1 MIRHR
6 MLVCGAALAITTEV
20 QAQRGAPLGERASA
34 CVAWESV
41 YGFLRPP
48 ERPGCVVVDSIVAER
63 WRTVGA
69 DSAELASLRSST
81 VRIGGVRPLRA
92 VLRRLEDRRSPPLVR
107 LAAISAAVVYLA
119 RSDRCGSGLLDTLHA
134 PEWNCMVM
142 HPMNPVAF
150 SIEPIFR
157 DSIRARLRDA
167 ASEGGVVGRAA
178 ASFMS
183 DSREPVPERWSEKRA
198 DWCRRSAAAFA
209 PALRMNARVL
219 ASGEFGELARCT
231 ESGPPKVALAWQ
243 HVQDSGHTLMVFVR
257 TTTIVRDRRL
267 YSALFAIARDSN
279 RPIAVRVASVDAI
292 GALLHPSLH
301 LITAS
306 DRRANPTMSCS
317 VLVFDETVQEEGG
330 DPMGLDSRRAGAM
343 ELAHLAGED
352 VPRPVADAARMLADC
367 VRALLEIGPPDWR

>member
-1 MIRHR
+1 
-6 MLVCGAALAITTEV
+6 
-20 QAQRGAPLGERASA
+20 
-34 CVAWESV
+34 
-41 YGFLRPP
+41 
-48 ERPGCVVVDSIVAER
+48 
-63 WRTVGA
+63 
-69 DSAELASLRSST
+69 
-81 VRIGGVRPLRA
+81 
-92 VLRRLEDRRSPPLVR
+92 
-107 LAAISAAVVYLA
+107 
-119 RSDRCGSGLLDTLHA
+119 
-134 PEWNCMVM
+134 
-142 HPMNPVAF
+142 
-150 SIEPIFR
+150 
-157 DSIRARLRDA
+157 
-167 ASEGGVVGRAA
+167 
-178 ASFMS
+178 
-183 DSREPVPERWSEKRA
+183 
-198 DWCRRSAAAFA
+198 
-209 PALRMNARVL
+209 
-219 ASGEFGELARCT
+219 
-231 ESGPPKVALAWQ
+231 
-243 HVQDSGHTLMVFVR
+243 MVFVR